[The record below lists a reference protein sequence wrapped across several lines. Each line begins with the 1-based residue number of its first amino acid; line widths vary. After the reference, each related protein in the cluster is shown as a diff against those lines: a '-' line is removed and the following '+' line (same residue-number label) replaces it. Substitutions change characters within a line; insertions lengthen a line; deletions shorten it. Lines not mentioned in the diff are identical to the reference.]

1 MKIELIE
8 QTMIYNITVD
18 ENEYTLYVSE
28 NQNSYCNYE
37 LVDSEGSIV
46 DDDDLLEQIM
56 DEISDMPLGFLK

>member
-1 MKIELIE
+1 MKIELVE

-28 NQNSYCNYE
+28 NQNSYFNYE

-46 DDDDLLEQIM
+46 DDDDLLEAIT
-56 DEISDMPLGFLK
+56 EELNDMPVGFLD

>member
-46 DDDDLLEQIM
+46 DDDDLLEQITQ
-56 DEISDMPLGFLK
+56 ELNDMPVGFLD

>member
-46 DDDDLLEQIM
+46 DDDDLLEAITEELN
-56 DEISDMPLGFLK
+56 DLPVGFLD

>member
-1 MKIELIE
+1 MKIKLIE

-46 DDDDLLEQIM
+46 DDDDLLEQIT
-56 DEISDMPLGFLK
+56 EELNDMPVGFLD

>member
-46 DDDDLLEQIM
+46 DDDDLLEQIT
-56 DEISDMPLGFLK
+56 EELNDMPVGFLD

>member
-1 MKIELIE
+1 MKIELVE

-46 DDDDLLEQIM
+46 DDDNLLEQIT
-56 DEISDMPLGFLK
+56 EELNDMPVGFLD

>member
-8 QTMIYNITVD
+8 STMIYNITVD

-46 DDDDLLEQIM
+46 DDDDLLEQIT
-56 DEISDMPLGFLK
+56 EELNDMPVGFLD

>member
-46 DDDDLLEQIM
+46 NDDDLLEQITE
-56 DEISDMPLGFLK
+56 EINDMPVGFLD

>member
-1 MKIELIE
+1 MKIELVE

-46 DDDDLLEQIM
+46 NDDDLFDQIV
-56 DEISDMPLGFLK
+56 EELNDMPVGFLD

>member
-46 DDDDLLEQIM
+46 DDDDLLEQITE
-56 DEISDMPLGFLK
+56 EINDMPVGFLD

>member
-1 MKIELIE
+1 MKIELVE

-46 DDDDLLEQIM
+46 DDDDLFDQIVE
-56 DEISDMPLGFLK
+56 EINDMPVGFLD

>member
-1 MKIELIE
+1 MKIELVE

-46 DDDDLLEQIM
+46 DDDDLFDQIV
-56 DEISDMPLGFLK
+56 EELNDMPVGFLD

>member
-1 MKIELIE
+1 MKIELVE

-46 DDDDLLEQIM
+46 DDDDLLEQLT
-56 DEISDMPLGFLK
+56 EELNDMPVGFLD

>member
-1 MKIELIE
+1 MKIELVE

-46 DDDDLLEQIM
+46 DDDDLLEQ
-56 DEISDMPLGFLK
+56 SLKN

>member
-46 DDDDLLEQIM
+46 DDDDLLEAITEELN
-56 DEISDMPLGFLK
+56 DIPVGFLD

>member
-1 MKIELIE
+1 MKIELVE

-46 DDDDLLEQIM
+46 DDDDLLEAITEELN
-56 DEISDMPLGFLK
+56 DLPVGFLD

>member
-1 MKIELIE
+1 MKIELVE

-28 NQNSYCNYE
+28 NQNSYFNYE

-46 DDDDLLEQIM
+46 DDDDLFEANR
-56 DEISDMPLGFLK
+56 

>member
-1 MKIELIE
+1 MKIELVE

-28 NQNSYCNYE
+28 NQNSYYNYK

-56 DEISDMPLGFLK
+56 DEISDLPHGF

>member
-1 MKIELIE
+1 MKIELVE

-46 DDDDLLEQIM
+46 DDDDLLEQITEELN
-56 DEISDMPLGFLK
+56 DLPVGFLD

>member
-1 MKIELIE
+1 MKIELVE

-46 DDDDLLEQIM
+46 DDDDLLEAIT
-56 DEISDMPLGFLK
+56 EELSDLPVGFLD

>member
-1 MKIELIE
+1 MKIELVE

-46 DDDDLLEQIM
+46 DDDDLLEQITE
-56 DEISDMPLGFLK
+56 EINDMPVGFLD